1 METWQIGAIVL
12 GVSALVV
19 FLTSLLKTVNMGD
32 RLKNFLALA
41 VSAVAGVVT
50 DLSTK
55 NWDLSAYANLDILA
69 TVLVI
74 YGAANL
80 IYQFIIKNTV
90 IDAKLESLTL
100 GHRDEGEGF

>member
-1 METWQIGAIVL
+1 
-12 GVSALVV
+12 VSALVV
-19 FLTSLLKTVNMGD
+19 FVTSLLKTVNMGD
-32 RLKNFLALA
+32 KFKNAIAFGI
-41 VSAVAGVVT
+41 SAIAGVVT

-80 IYQFIIKNTV
+80 FYQFIIKNTV
-90 IDAKLESLTL
+90 IDAKLESIKF
-100 GHRDEGEGF
+100 GGEDDNGGGF